1 VLCGRFRIVR
11 LIGKGGMGEV
21 YEAWDLELQE
31 AVALKTLRFEVSGS
45 EIFSARFRREV
56 QLARKV
62 THPNVC
68 RIFDSFR
75 HQVGNEAPIA
85 VLSME
90 LLRGETLSEHLK
102 KKGRLT
108 TEEALPLVR
117 QIVDGLQAV
126 HDAGIIHRDL
136 KPSNLMLVPEGD
148 GYCVK
153 LTDFG
158 IAGRL
163 SAEPTLTALTQGSKA
178 LGTPDYMAP
187 EQLENGRTSVQS
199 DIYSLGLILY
209 EMVTGL
215 KPFAGKS
222 AWKRLYDNPVPPKK
236 LTPDLPDYWNN
247 AVLCCLDRNVEQR
260 LSTTSILWECLDG
273 RRPRSGKKHINL
285 LLLMVACLILIA
297 AAEIFIKINH
307 RPSTGIPA
315 EAQMAFDR
323 AKLEI
328 GTESRDGF
336 LNGIEDYKKATSI
349 QPNWAAAWADL
360 AYAYATANNF
370 RYLDGRTA
378 LRESRRAAEQA
389 IRLDPKLARA
399 YGALGWSESLDFDN
413 WPQAEDA
420 FQTALRLD
428 PNDGQIHYWFG
439 VHLRKKGR
447 FREAEAHDK
456 LALQLTHELDPNLWC
471 ELAFLYWT
479 SGQLPK
485 LKIHLEQQ
493 LRVFPNFATTRFL
506 DARLQKLEGHFEAAN
521 DELSFAQKLGL
532 NRMTVLVERA
542 SLELAEGHPSR
553 AREYVKALEDAGRTQ
568 EIDGLLLAGVLAD
581 LGDKDSA
588 FQILNDAAR
597 KRYFTLLSAP
607 ASPVLIPLRNDP
619 RFKSLLERLHY
630 SDQIMQQMEF
640 SSSSSSGRS
649 IQPSRTGTS

>member
-1 VLCGRFRIVR
+1 
-11 LIGKGGMGEV
+11 
-21 YEAWDLELQE
+21 
-31 AVALKTLRFEVSGS
+31 
-45 EIFSARFRREV
+45 
-56 QLARKV
+56 
-62 THPNVC
+62 
-68 RIFDSFR
+68 
-75 HQVGNEAPIA
+75 
-85 VLSME
+85 
-90 LLRGETLSEHLK
+90 
-102 KKGRLT
+102 
-108 TEEALPLVR
+108 
-117 QIVDGLQAV
+117 
-126 HDAGIIHRDL
+126 
-136 KPSNLMLVPEGD
+136 
-148 GYCVK
+148 
-153 LTDFG
+153 
-158 IAGRL
+158 
-163 SAEPTLTALTQGSKA
+163 
-178 LGTPDYMAP
+178 
-187 EQLENGRTSVQS
+187 
-199 DIYSLGLILY
+199 YSLGLILY

-420 FQTALRLD
+420 FQTALR
-428 PNDGQIHYWFG
+428 
-439 VHLRKKGR
+439 
-447 FREAEAHDK
+447 
-456 LALQLTHELDPNLWC
+456 
-471 ELAFLYWT
+471 
-479 SGQLPK
+479 
-485 LKIHLEQQ
+485 
-493 LRVFPNFATTRFL
+493 
-506 DARLQKLEGHFEAAN
+506 
-521 DELSFAQKLGL
+521 
-532 NRMTVLVERA
+532 
-542 SLELAEGHPSR
+542 
-553 AREYVKALEDAGRTQ
+553 
-568 EIDGLLLAGVLAD
+568 
-581 LGDKDSA
+581 
-588 FQILNDAAR
+588 
-597 KRYFTLLSAP
+597 
-607 ASPVLIPLRNDP
+607 
-619 RFKSLLERLHY
+619 
-630 SDQIMQQMEF
+630 
-640 SSSSSSGRS
+640 
-649 IQPSRTGTS
+649 